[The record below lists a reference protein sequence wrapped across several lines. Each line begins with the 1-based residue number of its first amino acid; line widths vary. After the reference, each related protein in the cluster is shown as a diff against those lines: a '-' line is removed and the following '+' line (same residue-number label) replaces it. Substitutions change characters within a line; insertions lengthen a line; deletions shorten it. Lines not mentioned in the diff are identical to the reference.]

1 MDRHG
6 ESSQP
11 PPQEEDQG
19 PYMTRASHFIVRQE
33 FRERCQALETRQDE
47 QFGET
52 QAEFKN
58 IDNRFDGLER
68 QMHAMHHNFGH
79 QNEALQR
86 SVAETND
93 NLRRLIDGMTRPC
106 SRASSSASSSHHSF
120 FVYC

>member
-1 MDRHG
+1 
-6 ESSQP
+6 
-11 PPQEEDQG
+11 
-19 PYMTRASHFIVRQE
+19 MTRAGHFIIRQE
-33 FRERCQALETRQDE
+33 FRERFQAHETRQDE

-93 NLRRLIDGMTRPC
+93 NL
-106 SRASSSASSSHHSF
+106 
-120 FVYC
+120 